1 MLLTEFCKVNHWFKV
16 PIHAKQAAIDQMNHN
31 AHTIT
36 VKISSKLN
44 NMMSFF
50 SLIAFVAKYN
60 CFELVHVMYNG
71 EVLIYIHETVLSFI
85 ILLMHHRGIIQNKCA
100 MFKSFLYTTNR
111 TDVCQA
117 LSLLY
122 GCKYNI

>member
-1 MLLTEFCKVNHWFKV
+1 
-16 PIHAKQAAIDQMNHN
+16 
-31 AHTIT
+31 
-36 VKISSKLN
+36 
-44 NMMSFF
+44 MMSFF